1 MRIAFLT
8 EYENIGGGETNLLNL
23 AKELKKY
30 VDVTLFCNGDIKKA
44 ALKRGIEVED
54 FSINKRWYKGLLIPK
69 YDKKLILKLNTFDI
83 VHSYSINPVAL
94 FPFVNSKKVLT
105 IHGFWEKPYGLR
117 AKIIEKITDKVI
129 TVSRDVHNIT
139 KIKNKTKILL
149 GTEIKNCKNET
160 NKINNEVIISC
171 IGRFQKIKGQDIL
184 VKAVAKVSHKIQKK
198 IIVNFIGD
206 VNGSNIEDYKFK
218 DHIISLAKFYEN
230 ENLKFNFCG
239 FRENVQDYIAKSHF
253 VVIPSRYE
261 SFSMVAIE
269 SLSCQTPII
278 APYIGGLKE
287 IIDSETIGLF
297 FKAENIEDLYNK
309 IIYGINN
316 YTLFDKKKAKE
327 RSLYFKIERQGQEYL
342 KIYKELLK

>member
-1 MRIAFLT
+1 MSF
-8 EYENIGGGETNLLNL
+8 
-23 AKELKKY
+23 
-30 VDVTLFCNGDIKKA
+30 
-44 ALKRGIEVED
+44 
-54 FSINKRWYKGLLIPK
+54 WYKLYNEFLDASDLG
-69 YDKKLILKLNTFDI
+69 
-83 VHSYSINPVAL
+83 AL
-94 FPFVNSKKVLT
+94 FRVR
-105 IHGFWEKPYGLR
+105 Y
-117 AKIIEKITDKVI
+117 
-129 TVSRDVHNIT
+129 
-139 KIKNKTKILL
+139 IKWAIA
-149 GTEIKNCKNET
+149 
-160 NKINNEVIISC
+160 
-171 IGRFQKIKGQDIL
+171 RYYDIFDL
-184 VKAVAKVSHKIQKK
+184 
-198 IIVNFIGD
+198 
-206 VNGSNIEDYKFK
+206 
-218 DHIISLAKFYEN
+218 KFYEN